1 MPPVIFKQNDKVVFN
16 GEIVVNESTL
26 IVQVNKMNNTITCIT
41 WMHIKY
47 ANIFAT
53 DIRDNKP
60 GKVYFHRNLYIMKL
74 YK

>member
-41 WMHIKY
+41 
-47 ANIFAT
+47 
-53 DIRDNKP
+53 
-60 GKVYFHRNLYIMKL
+60 
-74 YK
+74 